1 MASPTSSERW
11 SRPGRLVA
19 SLAIVV
25 YLAAVVVPPLAGPP
39 PASGLARAMLQP
51 LRPLVGSLHLGHG
64 YRFFAPDPGPGHSIR
79 WTATLPDG
87 SERSGLIPDRSTDWP
102 RLLYHR
108 RFMVSEKIAAAM
120 PPPEMPAEVRTRTK
134 PDWQPLVKGVAAKLL
149 AEQAATR
156 VRLEMIEHYLPDPED
171 VIAGTTG
178 ADMVTPLGT
187 YAWPR
192 EPRR

>member
-1 MASPTSSERW
+1 MASLTSPECW
-11 SRPGRLVA
+11 SRPTRFIA

-39 PASGLARAMLQP
+39 PASGLARTLLQP

-79 WTATLPDG
+79 WTATLVDG
-87 SERSGLIPDRSTDWP
+87 SERSGLIPDRTADWP

-120 PPPEMPAEVRTRTK
+120 PPPEVPAEVRTRTK

-149 AEQAATR
+149 TDHAATR
-156 VRLEMIEHYLPDPED
+156 VRLEMIEHYLPDPEE
-171 VIAGTTG
+171 VITGTTG
-178 ADMVTPLGT
+178 ADVATPLGT
-187 YAWPR
+187 YGWPNGAR
-192 EPRR
+192 P